1 METHISK
8 FAMVRL
14 SEYAEIKPGF
24 AFKSDRFTDKSSD
37 IPLVKGDNVQQGYID
52 WTKAK
57 FWNSDDVD
65 DYRDYLLEPGDIV
78 VAMDRP
84 WVNAGLKWAFI
95 KAHDPK
101 CLLVQRV
108 ARLRAKRGL
117 SQGFL
122 RYLVSSKYFASY
134 IEPIVT
140 GVNVPHISG
149 KQIGDFRIPLPE
161 IDIQQKVAALLA
173 TYDDLIE
180 NNKRRITLLENM
192 AEEIYREWFVRF
204 RFPGWQEAEFEKGLP
219 ASWAVA
225 QGDDLFEVIKGK
237 SYSSEEISDQLN
249 GGRPFINL
257 KNFNRGGGYRDN
269 GLKYFRGE
277 FRDRQQVNRGDV
289 VMAVTD
295 MTQNREV
302 IGRAARVP
310 YLGETDGIISLDVV
324 KISAFSWP
332 DLFTYAHLRYSG
344 ISEALKELAN
354 GANVLHLKPDL
365 IGKQKYLVP
374 DTPTVEKFVKLIEP
388 LYEQIE
394 KLEQQIQMLECTKNQ
409 LLPRLISG
417 KLSVENLNIQFPP
430 SMQSDSSDSADEAAA

>member
-117 SQGFL
+117 SQDFL

-161 IDIQQKVAALLA
+161 IDIQEKVAALLA

-219 ASWAVA
+219 AGWSIKRLNDILVLQYGKALKSEDRVEGTVPVYGSSGVVGFHNEALVERPGIIVGRKGNVGAIHWSDVA
-225 QGDDLFEVIKGK
+225 FYPIDTVYYVVSDLSKHFLYYLLHSV
-237 SYSSEEISDQLN
+237 N
-249 GGRPFINL
+249 FINNDAAVPGL
-257 KNFNRGGGYRDN
+257 NRKQAYSN
-269 GLKYFRGE
+269 
-277 FRDRQQVNRGDV
+277 
-289 VMAVTD
+289 
-295 MTQNREV
+295 EV
-302 IGRAARVP
+302 
-310 YLGETDGIISLDVV
+310 
-324 KISAFSWP
+324 
-332 DLFTYAHLRYSG
+332 
-344 ISEALKELAN
+344 
-354 GANVLHLKPDL
+354 
-365 IGKQKYLVP
+365 LVP
-374 DTPTVEKFVKLIEP
+374 KSGLIEQFEELVKP
-388 LYEQIE
+388 LYDQKRSLIKMNDNLE
-394 KLEQQIQMLECTKNQ
+394 KTKNQ

-417 KLSVENLNIQFPP
+417 KLSVENLDIQFPP
-430 SMQSDSSDSADEAAA
+430 SMQSDESDSADEAAA

>member
-117 SQGFL
+117 SQDFL

-161 IDIQQKVAALLA
+161 IDIQEKVAALLA

-219 ASWAVA
+219 AGWSIKRLNDILVLQYGKALKSEDRVEGTVPVYGSSGVVGFHNEALVERPGIIVGRKGNVGAIHWSDVA
-225 QGDDLFEVIKGK
+225 FYPIDTVYYVVSDLSKHFLYYLLHSV
-237 SYSSEEISDQLN
+237 N
-249 GGRPFINL
+249 FINNDAAVPGL
-257 KNFNRGGGYRDN
+257 NRKQAYSN
-269 GLKYFRGE
+269 
-277 FRDRQQVNRGDV
+277 
-289 VMAVTD
+289 
-295 MTQNREV
+295 EV
-302 IGRAARVP
+302 
-310 YLGETDGIISLDVV
+310 
-324 KISAFSWP
+324 
-332 DLFTYAHLRYSG
+332 
-344 ISEALKELAN
+344 
-354 GANVLHLKPDL
+354 
-365 IGKQKYLVP
+365 LVP
-374 DTPTVEKFVKLIEP
+374 KSGLIEQFEELVKP
-388 LYEQIE
+388 LYDQKRSLIKMNDNLE
-394 KLEQQIQMLECTKNQ
+394 KTKNQ

-417 KLSVENLNIQFPP
+417 KLSVENLDIQLPP
-430 SMQSDSSDSADEAAA
+430 SMQSDQPDRADEAAA

>member
-117 SQGFL
+117 SQDFL

-161 IDIQQKVAALLA
+161 IDIQEKVAALLA

-204 RFPGWQEAEFEKGLP
+204 RFPGWQEAEFEKGYP
-219 ASWAVA
+219 ASWRAVKF
-225 QGDDLFEVIKGK
+225 DDFCKLKRGYDLPDSKVMDGPYPVLASTSVKTFHSEYKVKAPVITTGRSGSLGTVLFKRENCWPLNTTLYVQNFKGN
-237 SYSSEEISDQLN
+237 SPVFVY
-249 GGRPFINL
+249 FTL
-257 KNFNRGGGYRDN
+257 KNMPLETFNSGAGVPSLNRN
-269 GLKYFRGE
+269 HLAGLR
-277 FRDRQQVNRGDV
+277 V
-289 VMAVTD
+289 V
-295 MTQNREV
+295 
-302 IGRAARVP
+302 
-310 YLGETDGIISLDVV
+310 
-324 KISAFSWP
+324 
-332 DLFTYAHLRYSG
+332 
-344 ISEALKELAN
+344 
-354 GANVLHLKPDL
+354 
-365 IGKQKYLVP
+365 VP
-374 DTPTVEKFVKLIEP
+374 DEAAQKAFDDIVEPIFRQVDTLQAQS
-388 LYEQIE
+388 EQLQ
-394 KLEQQIQMLECTKNQ
+394 KTKNQ

-417 KLSVENLNIQFPP
+417 KLSVENLDIQFPP
-430 SMQSDSSDSADEAAA
+430 SMQSDESDSADEAAA

>member
-1 METHISK
+1 
-8 FAMVRL
+8 MVRL

-117 SQGFL
+117 SQDFL

-161 IDIQQKVAALLA
+161 IDIQEKVAALLA

-219 ASWAVA
+219 AGWSIKRLNDILVLQYGKALKSEDRVEGTVPVYGSSGVVGFHNEALVERPGIIVGRKGNVGAIHWSDVA
-225 QGDDLFEVIKGK
+225 FYPIDTVYYVVSDLSKHFLYYLLHSV
-237 SYSSEEISDQLN
+237 N
-249 GGRPFINL
+249 FINNDAAVPGL
-257 KNFNRGGGYRDN
+257 NRKQAYSN
-269 GLKYFRGE
+269 
-277 FRDRQQVNRGDV
+277 
-289 VMAVTD
+289 
-295 MTQNREV
+295 EV
-302 IGRAARVP
+302 
-310 YLGETDGIISLDVV
+310 
-324 KISAFSWP
+324 
-332 DLFTYAHLRYSG
+332 
-344 ISEALKELAN
+344 
-354 GANVLHLKPDL
+354 
-365 IGKQKYLVP
+365 LVP
-374 DTPTVEKFVKLIEP
+374 KSGLIEQFEELVKP
-388 LYEQIE
+388 LYDQKRSLIKMNDNLE
-394 KLEQQIQMLECTKNQ
+394 KTKNQ

-417 KLSVENLNIQFPP
+417 KLSVENLDIQFPP
-430 SMQSDSSDSADEAAA
+430 SMQSDESDSADEAAA